1 MFLRNLIKLKLSRSE
16 NSSTFIGDKLKVIAN
31 YIFEEDTPILW
42 SGITLLTN
50 PPCAKELQILKE
62 EIFSKGFF

>member
-1 MFLRNLIKLKLSRSE
+1 MIELKLSRSE
-16 NSSTFIGDKLKVIAN
+16 NSSTFIGSKLKVVAR
-31 YIFEEDTPILW
+31 YIFEEDTSILW